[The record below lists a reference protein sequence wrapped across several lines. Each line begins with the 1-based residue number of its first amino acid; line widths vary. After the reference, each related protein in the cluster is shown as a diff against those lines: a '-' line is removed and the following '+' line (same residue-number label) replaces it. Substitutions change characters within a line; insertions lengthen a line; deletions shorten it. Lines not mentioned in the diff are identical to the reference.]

1 MNGTFWNFKGL
12 GDTKYKFLSD
22 STIEKSL
29 DFIVLLKTSKREC
42 SETFLRTFCDGKEF
56 LWHYKPPQG
65 RSDGMLLGIN
75 L

>member
-12 GDTKYKFLSD
+12 GDTKKFKFL
-22 STIEKSL
+22 L
-29 DFIVLLKTSKREC
+29 DLIVLLKTRKREC
-42 SETFLRTFCDGKEF
+42 LETFLKTFCDGKEF

-65 RSDGMLLGIN
+65 WSDGMLLGIN